1 MRILFTSLLSLSASV
16 VVVSVSGLDVSNNN
30 LSDAIFIEVEGTP
43 TGNLRRVLK
52 GQDQGATDRG
62 IRMLQGETKTNPSI
76 ASDENNGIFDD
87 FQGKSPGEGVNGD
100 GQGTTKG
107 VGIGVGGGS
116 CAGSACS
123 ATNPC
128 SGCACICSLS
138 AGTCYAILDC

>member
-16 VVVSVSGLDVSNNN
+16 DAVSGLDVSNKN

-62 IRMLQGETKTNPSI
+62 SRMLQGEAKTDPPPATSTK
-76 ASDENNGIFDD
+76 NNGIFDN
-87 FQGKSPGEGVNGD
+87 FQGKSPGEGNGD

-107 VGIGVGGGS
+107 VGYGVDGGS
-116 CAGSACS
+116 TTNEPTGSPTTEGPTVSC
-123 ATNPC
+123 
-128 SGCACICSLS
+128 
-138 AGTCYAILDC
+138 